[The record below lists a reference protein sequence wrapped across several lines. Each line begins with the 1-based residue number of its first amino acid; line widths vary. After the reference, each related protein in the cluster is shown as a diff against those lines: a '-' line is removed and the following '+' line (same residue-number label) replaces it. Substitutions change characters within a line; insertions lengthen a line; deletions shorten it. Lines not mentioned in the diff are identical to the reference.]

1 MGPAGPMVCPGDP
14 GYTDTHRVE
23 EKGLRRVYMR
33 KSSR

>member
-1 MGPAGPMVCPGDP
+1 MVCPGDP
-14 GYTDTHRVE
+14 NYTEPHRVE